1 MRKMVNVNI
10 TVPLFQRLKELEKL
24 TAIKVTELI
33 RRAVEEYLDKKG
45 V

>member
-1 MRKMVNVNI
+1 MRKMVNVNM
-10 TVPLFQRLKELEKL
+10 TTPLFQRLKELEKL
-24 TAIKVTELI
+24 TEIKVTELI

>member
-1 MRKMVNVNI
+1 MRKMVNINM
-10 TVPLFQRLKELEKL
+10 TLPLFQRLKELEKL
-24 TAIKVTELI
+24 TGIKMTELV